1 VAKPNV
7 ERFLFKDG
15 EEIHKAWQ
23 KGSVRQATLYVGE
36 SLLARPG
43 INSTAVKSDIPLKKP
58 LRNNSRNERW
68 EERDNRGHLSTL
80 VLKGAD
86 HQFESLWRGLSKIEK
101 LES

>member
-68 EERDNRGHLSTL
+68 KKEITAVICL
-80 VLKGAD
+80 
-86 HQFESLWRGLSKIEK
+86 LWC
-101 LES
+101 